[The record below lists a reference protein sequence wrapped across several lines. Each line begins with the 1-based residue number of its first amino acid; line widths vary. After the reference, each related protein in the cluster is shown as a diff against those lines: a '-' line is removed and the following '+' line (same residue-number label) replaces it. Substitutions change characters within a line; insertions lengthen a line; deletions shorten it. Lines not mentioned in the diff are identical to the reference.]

1 MLNTRT
7 TAQCFI
13 CTDAAVVAE
22 ERRRKLV
29 SVLTGR
35 GGCRPIKKEGSLE
48 EQLVGG
54 KLPHYTKA
62 ATVLI
67 RGRKRGVV
75 YWRRCCV
82 GTPTP
87 GDLQQQQS

>member
-1 MLNTRT
+1 MFYLYR
-7 TAQCFI
+7 
-13 CTDAAVVAE
+13 
-22 ERRRKLV
+22 
-29 SVLTGR
+29 R
-35 GGCRPIKKEGSLE
+35 GGGGGRAAEKVGVGAHGARVCRPIKKKGSLE

-67 RGRKRGVV
+67 RGRKKGVV